1 MTAVMGVGGVL
12 GAGQKE
18 VAVPFRDLKIS
29 SREGTDWLV
38 LNRTKDD
45 LKNAPAFD
53 KKSQTNKM

>member
-29 SREGTDWLV
+29 SREGKDWLV